1 MVKKAHLAA
10 ILWIPTAN
18 PLHHNHNRYTEPLEI
33 NAQSLDG
40 SQINL
45 TTLAHLKSVK
55 MAQQCNPRHFVMCVI
70 LILATIEE
78 NFPIWL
84 SNDFAMILRKIYQ
97 SSEEKCLQMEELA
110 KSTKTN
116 YTWSRLQSPKLP
128 LWCRAVRDVMAWPLQ
143 GLSTTPP
150 LTAVLTWPLIR
161 SYSSWWLC
169 GTAVRISGK
178 ILLARRD
185 RVMIMGD
192 PVQCP
197 PYTWPSTVRSSLM
210 PIWL

>member
-1 MVKKAHLAA
+1 MCVLIQRCKTYNYSSQCLPRRQKRNLWKTKKMLILLLLKTVRASVTAAKGEAGLDGKEAHLAA

-33 NAQSLDG
+33 NVQSLDG

-84 SNDFAMILRKIYQ
+84 KQKLKLYIWYYKQQSLPMTAFCAMILRKIYQ
-97 SSEEKCLQMEELA
+97 SCE
-110 KSTKTN
+110 
-116 YTWSRLQSPKLP
+116 
-128 LWCRAVRDVMAWPLQ
+128 
-143 GLSTTPP
+143 
-150 LTAVLTWPLIR
+150 
-161 SYSSWWLC
+161 
-169 GTAVRISGK
+169 
-178 ILLARRD
+178 
-185 RVMIMGD
+185 
-192 PVQCP
+192 
-197 PYTWPSTVRSSLM
+197 
-210 PIWL
+210 